1 MRTLEF
7 TAEGETYRA
16 VIRQGLATIQDCHGR
31 LVRVHRIDGGRPQPS
46 PDDVIM
52 GRLVSAIKGT
62 KGGSEYLEAC
72 ANVRVA
78 RDNALADPG
87 SKWRDYEAAW
97 LEARETVPTIRALRD
112 SAERMR
118 RHEVEHA
125 LKLLAKGEDPQRVL
139 EALSHG
145 LTNKLMHGPTAAL
158 NQADGPRR
166 GDLAEII
173 SQIYHLHPEE

>member
-16 VIRQGLATIQDCHGR
+16 VIRQGLATVQDCSGR

-52 GRLVSAIKGT
+52 ARLVSTIKET

-72 ANVRVA
+72 ASVRVA

-87 SKWRDYEAAW
+87 SKWRDYEMAW
-97 LEARETVPTIRALRD
+97 LEGREIRE
-112 SAERMR
+112 SW
-118 RHEVEHA
+118 EVEDGGRMSQEPPPSLRA
-125 LKLLAKGEDPQRVL
+125 SQNPQGPLSKLPRASIRRRMVAWGQR
-139 EALSHG
+139 
-145 LTNKLMHGPTAAL
+145 
-158 NQADGPRR
+158 
-166 GDLAEII
+166 
-173 SQIYHLHPEE
+173 

>member
-97 LEARETVPTIRALRD
+97 LEARETR
-112 SAERMR
+112 ENW
-118 RHEVEHA
+118 EVEDGA
-125 LKLLAKGEDPQRVL
+125 ASQESPPSSLRGPESSRRMSDLPRSSIRRRMVAWGQR
-139 EALSHG
+139 
-145 LTNKLMHGPTAAL
+145 
-158 NQADGPRR
+158 
-166 GDLAEII
+166 
-173 SQIYHLHPEE
+173 